1 MIKVYDDMNL
11 PIQMRIIYNVKHR
24 CVIYLKLG
32 DKSSTDS
39 TKLLLKAKAT
49 FCSTIKE
56 ALLLC
61 GSNEIRT
68 HSHLVCK
75 RALNHLVI

>member
-1 MIKVYDDMNL
+1 MIKVHDDMNL

-24 CVIYLKLG
+24 CAICLKLG
-32 DKSSTDS
+32 DKSSTAL

-49 FCSTIKE
+49 FCSTINE

-68 HSHLVCK
+68 HNHLVCK